1 MLGTLDRHPLM
12 SLAGSPSSPSAEPG
26 IVYALLA
33 LQADAG
39 DMFVLATSN
48 NIYLSAPSDMPSLLQ
63 LIEVVLGLR

>member
-39 DMFVLATSN
+39 DNFCVGYIQH
-48 NIYLSAPSDMPSLLQ
+48 IYLCSYQQQVTCFHESSLS
-63 LIEVVLGLR
+63 R